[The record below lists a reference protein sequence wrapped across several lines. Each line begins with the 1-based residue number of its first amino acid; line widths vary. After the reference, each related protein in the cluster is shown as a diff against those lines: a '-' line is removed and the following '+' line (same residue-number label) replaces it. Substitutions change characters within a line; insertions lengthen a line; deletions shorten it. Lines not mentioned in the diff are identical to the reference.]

1 MRNVTLDRVAR
12 VCRVK
17 SPFQISATFL
27 LAFCALMLFGSKM
40 AALAQDAKP
49 DAPAQDAKAAAVPTT
64 PPTAPSPGKALI
76 YIYRPGRFVG
86 SAAHD
91 HLFINGVYVAYLL
104 NSEYAWLEVAPGT
117 AVVTGMPEM
126 YYGGIIQSTGA
137 ALSEARRKENERIR
151 LDVEAGKTY
160 YLKWTSG
167 TMATGIK
174 VTLEDPGVGAREM
187 NKLHPSKPVV
197 QPDDKTK
204 SGWK

>member
-1 MRNVTLDRVAR
+1 MPNVKLDRVAR
-12 VCRVK
+12 ICRAE
-17 SPFQISATFL
+17 SAFQISATFL
-27 LAFCALMLFGSKM
+27 LALCAWLLPGSM
-40 AALAQDAKP
+40 AAAQDAQP
-49 DAPAQDAKAAAVPTT
+49 AAPAQDAKAAAAPT
-64 PPTAPSPGKALI
+64 PPSASSPGKALI
-76 YIYRPGRFVG
+76 YIYRVGRFVG

-126 YYGGIIQSTGA
+126 YYGGIVQSTGA

-174 VTLEDPGVGAREM
+174 VELQNPAVGAKEM
-187 NKLHPSKPVV
+187 SKLHPSKPVE
-197 QPDDKTK
+197 QPDEKTK
-204 SGWK
+204 GAWK

>member
-1 MRNVTLDRVAR
+1 MENVSFDRVAR
-12 VCRVK
+12 VCRVE
-17 SPFQISATFL
+17 STFQVSATIL
-27 LAFCALMLFGSKM
+27 LAFCLLMLFGGMTGAS
-40 AALAQDAKP
+40 AQDAKP
-49 DAPAQDAKAAAVPTT
+49 AAVAQDATPAAVPT
-64 PPTAPSPGKALI
+64 PPTAPSPGKSLI

-174 VTLEDPGVGAREM
+174 VTLEDPGVGAKEM
-187 NKLHPSKPVV
+187 SKLHPSKPVV

>member
-1 MRNVTLDRVAR
+1 MRKIMLDTVDRVGRVNSAFPIFVTLLL
-12 VCRVK
+12 
-17 SPFQISATFL
+17 TF
-27 LAFCALMLFGSKM
+27 CSLMLAGRM
-40 AALAQDAKP
+40 TAAAQDAQ
-49 DAPAQDAKAAAVPTT
+49 PAASTHDAKAATVPT
-64 PPTAPSPGKALI
+64 PPAAPSAGKALI
-76 YIYRPGRFVG
+76 YIYRVGRFVG

-104 NSEYAWLEVAPGT
+104 NGEYAWMEVAPGT
-117 AVVTGMPEM
+117 AVVTGTPEM

-137 ALSEARRKENERIR
+137 ALNDARKKENERIR

-174 VTLEDPGVGAREM
+174 VTLQDPGIGAKEM
-187 NKLHPSKPVV
+187 SKLHPSKPVV

-204 SGWK
+204 DTSK

>member
-1 MRNVTLDRVAR
+1 MLPGFAPS
-12 VCRVK
+12 CRVK
-17 SPFQISATFL
+17 SGSQIAAAILLVLFPFL
-27 LAFCALMLFGSKM
+27 LNGSTS
-40 AALAQDAKP
+40 AVLAQSSDQA
-49 DAPAQDAKAAAVPTT
+49 T
-64 PPTAPSPGKALI
+64 PPSAPPPGKARI

-104 NSEYAWLEVAPGT
+104 NGEYAWLEVAPGN

-151 LDVEAGKTY
+151 LDVAANQTY

-174 VTLEDPGVGAREM
+174 VALMDPGVGAKEM
-187 NKLHPSKPVV
+187 SKLHPSKPVE

-204 SGWK
+204 DKWK